1 VLLPLRGD
9 KNNHIIESLK
19 ILLVMVLIGFWHAP
33 KINWLLFGLFNG
45 TLIVLHNYLVKFRIF
60 PIFFGWVLLLI
71 LYVGSGLLHSLPDI
85 NAIQKALASIHKV
98 SSFAATWDLWKYSL
112 VAIDNSADLE
122 NYIQT
127 AIDARE
133 HKTAY
138 AFIVFDK
145 LLNEYVGC
153 TRFYDMQLAYQTT
166 QLGYTWYSKKCW
178 GTKLNENCKHLL
190 LEFAFDQMGLERV
203 EFRADNNNKRSIAA
217 MQKIGCTVEGVLRNH
232 LPMPTGKR
240 RDSIVL
246 SILKEDWNDSL
257 KQALAAQLKA

>member
-1 VLLPLRGD
+1 MLALKSFNFDEEIILENERVLLRPLQVSDG
-9 KNNHIIESLK
+9 SL
-19 ILLVMVLIGFWHAP
+19 LGH
-33 KINWLLFGLFNG
+33 
-45 TLIVLHNYLVKFRIF
+45 
-60 PIFFGWVLLLI
+60 
-71 LYVGSGLLHSLPDI
+71 YVNEEP
-85 NAIQKALASIHKV
+85 
-98 SSFAATWDLWKYSL
+98 DLWQYSL
-112 VAIDNSADLE
+112 VAIHNSADLE

-127 AIDARE
+127 AIEARA

-217 MQKIGCTVEGVLRNH
+217 MQKIGCTIEGVLRNH
-232 LPMPTGKR
+232 LPMPNGKR

-246 SILKEDWNDSL
+246 SILKEQWDASL
-257 KQALAAQLKA
+257 KQALAAQLKT

>member
-1 VLLPLRGD
+1 MLALKPFDFESDIILENERVLLRPLVLSDG
-9 KNNHIIESLK
+9 SL
-19 ILLVMVLIGFWHAP
+19 LAH
-33 KINWLLFGLFNG
+33 
-45 TLIVLHNYLVKFRIF
+45 
-60 PIFFGWVLLLI
+60 
-71 LYVGSGLLHSLPDI
+71 YVEEEP
-85 NAIQKALASIHKV
+85 
-98 SSFAATWDLWKYSL
+98 DLWKYSL

-127 AIDARE
+127 AVEARE

-232 LPMPTGKR
+232 LPMPNGKR

-246 SILKEDWNDSL
+246 SILKEQWNASL